1 MLKLKKIAIT
11 GGVASGKSTVC
22 QFFKKLGAYVVN
34 ADEIGHELLDPNTD
48 LGQQIIQQFGPEILV
63 NGQISRLLVAE
74 KAFQDQKLL
83 HKLEE
88 LLHPAILQ
96 RIEELYKSAS
106 REGKYTSFVVEN
118 PLLFEIG
125 VESFYD
131 ITVTVLSSE
140 EEAKERFAQAGF
152 RKDQYEKRMRRQLK
166 PGQKAAKS
174 KTIIHNNGS
183 LEDLEAQVIQ
193 LNRTIHKH

>member
-1 MLKLKKIAIT
+1 MIDAD
-11 GGVASGKSTVC
+11 
-22 QFFKKLGAYVVN
+22 KLG
-34 ADEIGHELLDPNTD
+34 HKLLDPNTD
-48 LGQQIIQQFGPEILV
+48 LGQQIIQQFGPEILE
-63 NGQISRLLVAE
+63 NGQISRLLIAE

-83 HKLEE
+83 HTLEE

-96 RIEELYKSAS
+96 RIEELYESVSK
-106 REGKYTSFVVEN
+106 EGKYTSFVVEI

-140 EEAKERFAQAGF
+140 DEAKKRFTQAGF
-152 RKDQYEKRMRRQLK
+152 KEDQYEKRISRQLK

-174 KTIIHNNGS
+174 KIIIHNNGS
-183 LEDLEAQVIQ
+183 LEDLEEKVIQ
-193 LNRTIHKH
+193 LNCTIHKH